1 VGRRTSMTDSRQS
14 FTGRDVAGAGLLML
28 AINLACAAAGAGIGA
43 LVGAFVPLL
52 LAGFAVGFFLGM
64 SVVVKRFRDV

>member
-1 VGRRTSMTDSRQS
+1 MRTGMTDDRQS

-28 AINLACAAAGAGIGA
+28 AVNLACAGVGAAVGA

-52 LAGFAVGFFLGM
+52 LLGFGVGFFLGM
-64 SVVVKRFRDV
+64 AVVAKRFRNV

>member
-1 VGRRTSMTDSRQS
+1 MTDSRQS

-28 AINLACAAAGAGIGA
+28 SVNLACAAAGAGIGA
-43 LVGAFVPLL
+43 LLGALVPLL
-52 LAGFAVGFFLGM
+52 LAGFAVGFFLGI